1 MNQRSSQK
9 HQIAE
14 QVSSKPTLD
23 PAEGARQLLREL
35 NVQDIPIQPRDIAEQ
50 LQIIVWEREME
61 SQYDGCLMRVGDT
74 WGILLNN
81 LIQSESRKN
90 FTIAHELGHYY
101 LESGQ
106 TERQSSATGETDSVA
121 EFVPQHRCQREDLH
135 GFDSHRLEEQRANQ
149 FAVELLMP
157 SPIFRADATDLPE
170 IGLPAIDTLAA
181 SYSTSLTS
189 TAIRYTRLSP
199 HVCAIV
205 LSEGGQIKYFA
216 YSDRFRQN
224 SDCYLDTNKPLHP
237 DSVAALLNKDRSKEV
252 KEHRQKVPLSH
263 WCSTESDQPLTEQS
277 RRLPRMNQVFSLKR
291 LWLPDSPCPH
301 RREI

>member
-1 MNQRSSQK
+1 MNQRSAQK

-14 QVSSKPTLD
+14 QVSPKPTLE

-35 NVQDIPIQPRDIAEQ
+35 NVQDLPIQPRAIAEQ
-50 LQIIVWEREME
+50 LQIVVWEREME

-106 TERQSSATGETDSVA
+106 TERQISAAGEANNVA
-121 EFVPQHRCQREDLH
+121 KFVPQHRCQREDLR

-170 IGLPAIDTLAA
+170 IGLPAIDVLAA

-205 LSEGGQIKYFA
+205 LSEQGQIKYFA
-216 YSDRFRQN
+216 YSERFRQN

-237 DSVAALLNKDRSKEV
+237 DLVVALLTKGESKEV
-252 KEHRQKVPLSH
+252 KERQREVPLSH
-263 WCSTESDQPLTEQS
+263 WCSTQSDQPLIEQS
-277 RRLPRMNQVFSLKR
+277 RRLPRMNQVLSF
-291 LWLPDSPCPH
+291 LWLPDAS
-301 RREI
+301 

>member
-1 MNQRSSQK
+1 MNQRSSRKDQTT
-9 HQIAE
+9 E
-14 QVSSKPTLD
+14 QASSKPALE

-50 LQIIVWEREME
+50 LQIVVWEREME

-101 LESGQ
+101 LDGGQ
-106 TERQSSATGETDSVA
+106 TERQISAAGEQNRVA
-121 EFVPQHRCQREDLH
+121 EFVPQHRCQREDLR
-135 GFDSHRLEEQRANQ
+135 GFDSHQLEEQRANQ

-157 SPIFRADATDLPE
+157 SPIFRSDAIDLPE

-199 HVCAIV
+199 QVCAVV
-205 LSEGGQIKYFA
+205 LSENGQIKYFA
-216 YSDRFRQN
+216 YSERFRQN
-224 SDCYLDTNKPLHP
+224 SDCYLARNKPLHP
-237 DSVAALLNKDRSKEV
+237 DSVAALLDKSRSKEV
-252 KEHRQKVPLSH
+252 KEHQQKVPLSH
-263 WCSTESDQPLTEQS
+263 WCSTQSDQPLIEQS
-277 RRLPRMNQVFSLKR
+277 RLLPRMNQVLSF
-291 LWLPDSPCPH
+291 LWLPDGS
-301 RREI
+301 

>member
-1 MNQRSSQK
+1 MNQRPSRKDQT
-9 HQIAE
+9 AE
-14 QVSSKPTLD
+14 QASSKPTLD
-23 PAEGARQLLREL
+23 PAEGARQLLCEL
-35 NVQDIPIQPRDIAEQ
+35 NVQDIPIEPRDIAEQ
-50 LQIIVWEREME
+50 LQIVVWEREME
-61 SQYDGCLMRVGDT
+61 NQYDGCLMRVGDT

-81 LIQSESRKN
+81 LIQSQSRKN

-106 TERQSSATGETDSVA
+106 TERQRSATGETDSVA
-121 EFVPQHRCQREDLH
+121 EFVPQHRCQRDDVH

-170 IGLPAIDTLAA
+170 IGLPAIDALADK
-181 SYSTSLTS
+181 YSTSLTS

-205 LSEGGQIKYFA
+205 LSEQGQIKYFA
-216 YSDRFRQN
+216 YSEQFRQN

-237 DSVAALLNKDRSKEV
+237 NSVAALLAKSGSKEI
-252 KEHRQKVPLSH
+252 ERQRQVPLSH
-263 WCSTESDQPLTEQS
+263 WCSTQSDQPLVEQS
-277 RRLPRMNQVFSLKR
+277 RRLPRMNQVLSF
-291 LWLPDSPCPH
+291 LWLPDVA
-301 RREI
+301 

>member
-1 MNQRSSQK
+1 MNQSPSQK
-9 HQIAE
+9 DQIAK
-14 QVSSKPTLD
+14 QVSSKPTLEA
-23 PAEGARQLLREL
+23 AEGARQLLREL
-35 NVQDIPIQPRDIAEQ
+35 NIQGIPIQPREIAEQ
-50 LQIIVWEREME
+50 LQIVVWEREME

-81 LIQSESRKN
+81 LIQSQSRKN

-106 TERQSSATGETDSVA
+106 ISATDHKDTVA
-121 EFVPQHRCQREDLH
+121 EFAPQHRCQREDLR
-135 GFDSHRLEEQRANQ
+135 GFDSHRSEEQRANQ

-157 SPIFRADATDLPE
+157 SPIFRADSVDLPE
-170 IGLPAIDTLAA
+170 VGLTAIDFLAEK
-181 SYSTSLTS
+181 YSTSLTS

-224 SDCYLDTNKPLHP
+224 SDCYLAKDKPLHP
-237 DSVAALLNKDRSKEV
+237 DSVAALLAKASFTKV
-252 KEHRQKVPLSH
+252 KERQRKVPLSH
-263 WCSTESDQPLTEQS
+263 WCSTQSNQPLIEQS
-277 RRLPRMNQVFSLKR
+277 RRLPRMNQVLSF
-291 LWLPDSPCPH
+291 LWLPTSP
-301 RREI
+301 

>member
-1 MNQRSSQK
+1 MNQRPSPK
-9 HQIAE
+9 DQISR
-14 QVSSKPTLD
+14 QVSSKPALE

-35 NVQDIPIQPRDIAEQ
+35 NVQGIPIQPREIAEQ

-81 LIQSESRKN
+81 LIQSQARKN

-101 LESGQ
+101 LDGGR
-106 TERQSSATGETDSVA
+106 TERQISATDERNQVA
-121 EFVPQHRCQREDLH
+121 EFVPQHRCQREDLR

-157 SPIFRADATDLPE
+157 LPIFRADATDLPK
-170 IGLPAIDTLAA
+170 IGLAAIDVLATK
-181 SYSTSLTS
+181 YSTSLTS

-199 HVCAIV
+199 QVCAIA

-216 YSDRFRQN
+216 YSEGFRQN
-224 SDCYLDTNKPLHP
+224 SDCYLAKNKPLHP
-237 DSVAALLNKDRSKEV
+237 DSVAALLAKDESKEV
-252 KEHRQKVPLSH
+252 KEHRRKVPLSH
-263 WCSTESDQPLTEQS
+263 WCSTQSDQPLIEQS
-277 RRLPRMNQVFSLKR
+277 RRLPRMNQVLSF
-291 LWLPDSPCPH
+291 LWLPDTP
-301 RREI
+301 

>member
-1 MNQRSSQK
+1 MNQRPSQK
-9 HQIAE
+9 DQIAK
-14 QVSSKPTLD
+14 QVSSKPALE

-35 NVQDIPIQPRDIAEQ
+35 NVQDLPIQPRDIAEQ
-50 LQIIVWEREME
+50 LQIVVWEREME

-81 LIQSESRKN
+81 LIQSQSRKN

-106 TERQSSATGETDSVA
+106 TEGQISATDQEGKVA
-121 EFVPQHRCQREDLH
+121 EFVPQHRCQREDLR

-157 SPIFRADATDLPE
+157 TPIFRADAADLPE
-170 IGLPAIDTLAA
+170 IGLPAIDALTAK
-181 SYSTSLTS
+181 YSTSLTS

-199 HVCAIV
+199 HVCAVV

-216 YSDRFRQN
+216 YSEQFRQN
-224 SDCYLDTNKPLHP
+224 SDCYLTRNTPLHP
-237 DSVAALLNKDRSKEV
+237 DSVAALLTKGESKEV
-252 KEHRQKVPLSH
+252 KERQRKVPLSH
-263 WCSTESDQPLTEQS
+263 WCSTQSDQPLIEQS
-277 RRLPRMNQVFSLKR
+277 RRLPRMNQVLSF
-291 LWLPDSPCPH
+291 LWLPD
-301 RREI
+301 

>member
-14 QVSSKPTLD
+14 QVPFKPALE

-35 NVQDIPIQPRDIAEQ
+35 NVQDIPIQPREIAEQ
-50 LQIIVWEREME
+50 LQIVVWEREME

-101 LESGQ
+101 LDGGQ
-106 TERQSSATGETDSVA
+106 TERQNSATDEEDKVA
-121 EFVPQHRCQREDLH
+121 EFVPQHRCQREDLR
-135 GFDSHRLEEQRANQ
+135 GFDSHQLEEQRANQ

-157 SPIFRADATDLPE
+157 SPIFRADAADLPK
-170 IGLPAIDTLAA
+170 IGLPAIDALAA
-181 SYSTSLTS
+181 KYSTSLTS
-189 TAIRYTRLSP
+189 TAIRYTRLSS
-199 HVCAIV
+199 HVCAVV

-216 YSDRFRQN
+216 YSDGFRQN
-224 SDCYLDTNKPLHP
+224 SDCYLAKNKPLHP
-237 DSVAALLNKDRSKEV
+237 NSVAALLAKGKSKAV
-252 KEHRQKVPLSH
+252 KEHQRKVPLSH
-263 WCSTESDQPLTEQS
+263 WCSTQSDQPLVEQS
-277 RRLPRMNQVFSLKR
+277 RRLPRMNQVLSF
-291 LWLPDSPCPH
+291 LWLPDGP
-301 RREI
+301 

>member
-9 HQIAE
+9 HQIGE
-14 QVSSKPTLD
+14 QTFAKPTLE

-81 LIQSESRKN
+81 LIQSQSRKN

-170 IGLPAIDTLAA
+170 IGLPAIDVLAA

-205 LSEGGQIKYFA
+205 LSEQGQIKYFA
-216 YSDRFRQN
+216 YSDGFRQN

-237 DSVAALLNKDRSKEV
+237 DSVAALLAKGESKEV

-263 WCSTESDQPLTEQS
+263 WCSTESDQPLIEQS
-277 RRLPRMNQVFSLKR
+277 RRLLRMNQVLSF
-291 LWLPDSPCPH
+291 LWLPDSP
-301 RREI
+301 